1 VTKQQPELPDAMPH
15 LGRVRVRVGVRA
27 RVGVGVGV
35 GVGVRVR
42 VWFRVRAMVR
52 VRVRVRVRVMVRPGD
67 EAAARAT
74 RCDPAPCE
82 RRPPTPHHHRKARW
96 VVRVLRR
103 S

>member
-1 VTKQQPELPDAMPH
+1 MTKQQPELPDAMPH
-15 LGRVRVRVGVRA
+15 LGGVRVRVGARA
-27 RVGVGVGV
+27 RARAGV
-35 GVGVRVR
+35 GVGVRAGAG
-42 VWFRVRAMVR
+42 VRAGVGARIR
-52 VRVRVRVRVMVRPGD
+52 VRVRVRVRVRPGD

-96 VVRVLRR
+96 VGRVMSR